1 MIQIEK
7 PQSKQE
13 DTFKFNFTSS
23 RSEESIKEEM
33 LRIQKERELLQKLMV
48 EREKQK
54 EEEIKNAKSTTET
67 VQNEERKKKKEELKE
82 AKEKLVEKKKQ
93 EREEKLKDFK
103 SKLALKKQGSS
114 ESISSTTSSLSSI
127 SNSSTSS
134 PKNSSDEE
142 DAETRR
148 RLMREALSR
157 RVKEDLLRQS
167 QPQSHEIP
175 NNKPQPKQVL
185 DTDASSHLRSLLQNV
200 VRNLKNEG
208 DDDFV
213 FSETK

>member
-1 MIQIEK
+1 M
-7 PQSKQE
+7 
-13 DTFKFNFTSS
+13 
-23 RSEESIKEEM
+23 
-33 LRIQKERELLQKLMV
+33 
-48 EREKQK
+48 
-54 EEEIKNAKSTTET
+54 
-67 VQNEERKKKKEELKE
+67 
-82 AKEKLVEKKKQ
+82 EKKKQ